1 MKIVDF
7 DEDVILDKFYKLV
20 SNNVIRIRK
29 EKNIS
34 QLKLANAIGHQSPTF
49 FGKAEI
55 LAENKHFNLEH
66 LFKMSVVLEVDIN
79 EFFKITSLHDE
90 VKNIS

>member
-7 DEDVILDKFYKLV
+7 DEDVTLLKEFYRLV

-49 FGKAEI
+49 LGKAEI

-66 LFKMSVVLEVDIN
+66 LFKISVVLEVDIT
-79 EFFKITSLHDE
+79 EFFKQNPS
-90 VKNIS
+90 